1 MKTDSLSITLSNLS
15 HHQIAQIVAPI
26 HAASWRATYRGIYDD
41 VYLDYQADTDR
52 LQHWQARV
60 PQLAGGL
67 GEIFLATVAGKPAGF
82 LCIEIGPD
90 REGGAFL
97 DNLHVLPDTRGQ
109 GVGRLLVDAASQ
121 WALKHGET
129 QLHLV
134 VYEDNLQARQFY
146 AHEGW
151 HTVAREID
159 DLPSGGTAAVLKLVK
174 TLQAPQSDA

>member
-1 MKTDSLSITLSNLS
+1 M
-15 HHQIAQIVAPI
+15 V
-26 HAASWRATYRGIYDD
+26 
-41 VYLDYQADTDR
+41 
-52 LQHWQARV
+52 
-60 PQLAGGL
+60 
-67 GEIFLATVAGKPAGF
+67 
-82 LCIEIGPD
+82 
-90 REGGAFL
+90 
-97 DNLHVLPDTRGQ
+97 
-109 GVGRLLVDAASQ
+109 LLVPSLAN
-121 WALKHGET
+121 GET